1 MVFHDA
7 IEQLEP
13 ELGELSEH
21 LALVRN
27 LVLQNVVEGRNAVG
41 GHKQQLVAQIVQ
53 IAHLALRVGGDVDSR
68 HGTPFLLDEPERRP
82 SRSSPS
88 GRRSN
93 ANARAFF
100 AYRTLWH
107 K

>member
-1 MVFHDA
+1 MVVHH
-7 IEQLEP
+7 IGQKVEP
-13 ELGELSEH
+13 EARKLREH
-21 LALVRN
+21 LALIGDFVFQNIVESRN
-27 LVLQNVVEGRNAVG
+27 TIGCDQ
-41 GHKQQLVAQIVQ
+41 QQLVAQIVQ